1 MHIYANF
8 YVTAGQTAI
17 EQTGRLN
24 LLYTLTNTI
33 SNTTQKIK
41 LKGFIHWPKTMR
53 HFFCI
58 KKIYKNLKN
67 TTTKY

>member
-24 LLYTLTNTI
+24 LLYTVPQ
-33 SNTTQKIK
+33 QKKKKNK

-53 HFFCI
+53 HFFCT
-58 KKIYKNLKN
+58 KKKK
-67 TTTKY
+67 KY